1 MQLTRSID
9 AKKVKTSDEIEAKV
23 TQDLKAGNGAIVVP
37 KDTKV
42 VGHVTEAQ
50 ARNKEQKE
58 SQIGLAFDHAV
69 MKNGGDVPL
78 LMSIQAIIAPSSSNP
93 DHDNNAGGESAGQ
106 PPSAPS
112 AGGVPGNNSGRSGGM
127 GAGMP
132 PQAPSSSTTGE
143 GPTSAQ
149 TSANV
154 HQPIPGD
161 TQGVV
166 GISNLKLS
174 TSTNMTQGSVVSSE
188 RKNVKLESGTL
199 MLLRVN
205 EQTPNRVLSS
215 EKK

>member
-1 MQLTRSID
+1 M
-9 AKKVKTSDEIEAKV
+9 
-23 TQDLKAGNGAIVVP
+23 P
-37 KDTKV
+37 KGTKV

-58 SQIGLAFDHAV
+58 SQIGLAFYHAV
-69 MKNGGDVPL
+69 MKNGGDGPW

-93 DHDNNAGGESAGQ
+93 DHDNNAGGEGAGQ
-106 PPSAPS
+106 PLSAPS

-127 GAGMP
+127 GAGKP
-132 PQAPSSSTTGE
+132 PQPPSSSTTGE
-143 GPTSAQ
+143 GPTSAP

-154 HQPIPGD
+154 HEPITGN

-205 EQTPNRVLSS
+205 E
-215 EKK
+215 